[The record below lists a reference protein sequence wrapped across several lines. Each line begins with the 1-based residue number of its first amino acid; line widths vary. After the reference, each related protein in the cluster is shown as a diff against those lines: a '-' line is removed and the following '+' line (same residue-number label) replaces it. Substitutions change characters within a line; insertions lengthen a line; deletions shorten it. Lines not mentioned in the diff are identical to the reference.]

1 MADSEIGVVR
11 LVGGTALT
19 PHQLIRD
26 MSLAIS
32 NGRIVSLSGRVP
44 ISGGDVPSHEETPSL
59 PQTRAGQDTLPS
71 QEPHGGF
78 NESITIDTKGMTIL
92 PGLINIHD
100 HLLGTWHSKIGGGPY
115 PNVYRWLKAV
125 EYHPL
130 RIECKKNTEEDIY
143 LLGAYKNLFSGV
155 TTVLDHYIRYDPDF
169 YQALPLRVIHEFGRT
184 WTLRE
189 ETGWGGTIEEE
200 FSRTNGRQPYVIHIA
215 EGVDGEARSELAALE
230 RRGVLA
236 RNTVLVHAIALSD
249 QEIELI
255 AQRGATVAWC
265 PASNIFLYGA
275 TANLPELLSSGVNVA
290 IGTDS
295 SWSGSAN
302 LLEEILY
309 ARRCAE
315 EVFGLPLDARTILSM
330 VTTNAATGLQ
340 RSGEI
345 GALAP
350 GYLADILVLEGE
362 ESDPYQR
369 AVRAN
374 PEDIDLLL
382 LEGRP
387 VLGSI
392 RHEDIASARL
402 SSFSRVKVNG
412 REKFVAGD
420 PIALRERMW
429 EVSGTVKRFPFL
441 PIARAE

>member
-230 RRGVLA
+230 RRGALA

-249 QEIELI
+249 HHRGLVPGIEHLSLRCDGQPPGAPLI
-255 AQRGATVAWC
+255 RRQRRDRNRFLLVRKC
-265 PASNIFLYGA
+265 EPAGGDPVCAALCGGGIRS
-275 TANLPELLSSGVNVA
+275 P
-290 IGTDS
+290 
-295 SWSGSAN
+295 
-302 LLEEILY
+302 
-309 ARRCAE
+309 ARRPDDPLHGDDQCCNRTSE
-315 EVFGLPLDARTILSM
+315 EWRDRRPRPGLSRGHPRPRGRGIGSVPARRQGESRRHRS
-330 VTTNAATGLQ
+330 AAPRRT
-340 RSGEI
+340 S
-345 GALAP
+345 
-350 GYLADILVLEGE
+350 
-362 ESDPYQR
+362 
-369 AVRAN
+369 
-374 PEDIDLLL
+374 
-382 LEGRP
+382 RP
-387 VLGSI
+387 
-392 RHEDIASARL
+392 
-402 SSFSRVKVNG
+402 RVHT
-412 REKFVAGD
+412 
-420 PIALRERMW
+420 P
-429 EVSGTVKRFPFL
+429 
-441 PIARAE
+441 